1 MPNWSEGTM
10 KIRGPIDNVINYI
23 SEAFVYIDSRG
34 NKIKTTQM
42 VNVSENFSDLYTI
55 TLKPDERELQKK
67 VDGLYIEGTTR
78 GFIDETR
85 FSLDFWREGEEL
97 IVEIQNFKQ
106 AWKVDAQE
114 YVWLSKKNEVDLKIF
129 AFEKGS
135 EFTQIIEIIKGKI
148 TIDLKQKYINYNWE
162 VPFNGLGG

>member
-1 MPNWSEGTM
+1 M
-10 KIRGPIDNVINYI
+10 KIRGPVDNVIKYI

-78 GFIDETR
+78 GFIDETK
-85 FSLDFWREGEEL
+85 FSLEFWRDGEEL

-106 AWKVDAQE
+106 AWKVDAEE

-148 TIDLKQKYINYNWE
+148 TIDFKQKYLNYNWE